1 MERKSI
7 TTSRAAVACDV
18 CGRTLLRG
26 EHADAF
32 IANGSRRM
40 VCELCTARAAN
51 EGWIR
56 EGADNTLGVRGRRN
70 GPRGGRSLFE
80 RLKPHRREPTPA
92 VELPYRRISSNVDRI
107 QSGRSAR
114 ADHDAPAVEPEE
126 FAVEAN
132 GVGHAQPVEAAPAA
146 PEQGR
151 PSREPRHVR
160 AVPTNADLKMA
171 RALDVFNKSAHPR
184 RIAGVTRSLG
194 TPVVSVLP
202 SEVEGAIVTIVVG
215 WELCW
220 YRYEVDLADE
230 AAGVRVSGQGAELS
244 ELSEPE
250 QVANAVA
257 DERGRLVLAA

>member
-7 TTSRAAVACDV
+7 TTSREIVPCDV

-26 EHADAF
+26 EHADPF

-56 EGADNTLGVRGRRN
+56 EGADNTLGVRRN
-70 GPRGGRSLFE
+70 GPRGGRSLLE
-80 RLKPHRREPTPA
+80 RLIPRRDGAGRPGPVAPARGPTSTNVA
-92 VELPYRRISSNVDRI
+92 RVETGGRT
-107 QSGRSAR
+107 RSAR
-114 ADHDAPAVEPEE
+114 GAGEPAADAPEE
-126 FAVEAN
+126 VARL
-132 GVGHAQPVEAAPAA
+132 APAPA
-146 PEQGR
+146 PDQQL
-151 PSREPRHVR
+151 PREPRHVH

-171 RALDVFNKSAHPR
+171 RALDVFNVSAHPR
-184 RIAGVTRSLG
+184 RISGVARSLG
-194 TPVVSVLP
+194 VPYVSVLP
-202 SEVEGAIVTIVVG
+202 SETEGAIVSIVVA

-230 AAGVRVSGQGAELS
+230 AAGVRVTDQGAELS
-244 ELSEPE
+244 ELTAAE
-250 QVANAVA
+250 QVPNAAA

>member
-7 TTSRAAVACDV
+7 TTSREAVPCDV

-26 EHADAF
+26 EHADPF

-56 EGADNTLGVRGRRN
+56 EGADNTLGVRGRN

-80 RLKPHRREPTPA
+80 RLLPRREGAARPAPVVPTRRNASTNVARIEAGSGARGDRGTDEHADGEEAQELA
-92 VELPYRRISSNVDRI
+92 V
-107 QSGRSAR
+107 R
-114 ADHDAPAVEPEE
+114 APAPAVAEPDL
-126 FAVEAN
+126 
-132 GVGHAQPVEAAPAA
+132 GP
-146 PEQGR
+146 
-151 PSREPRHVR
+151 REPRHVH

-171 RALDVFNKSAHPR
+171 RALDVFNLSAHPR
-184 RIAGVTRSLG
+184 RIAGVARSLG
-194 TPVVSVLP
+194 VPAVSVLP
-202 SEVEGAIVTIVVG
+202 SETEGAIVSIVVG

-230 AAGVRVSGQGAELS
+230 AAGVRVTAQGAELS
-244 ELSEPE
+244 ELTPAE

-257 DERGRLVLAA
+257 DERGRLMLAA

>member
-26 EHADAF
+26 EHSDAF

-56 EGADNTLGVRGRRN
+56 EGADNALGVRGRN
-70 GPRGGRSLFE
+70 GPRAGRSLLG
-80 RLKPHRREPTPA
+80 RLKPHRREPPPA

-107 QSGRSAR
+107 KSASRADAESAR
-114 ADHDAPAVEPEE
+114 AAAGD
-126 FAVEAN
+126 AVEAQAD
-132 GVGHAQPVEAAPAA
+132 GAAAAAVSVPGAVAAQM
-146 PEQGR
+146 
-151 PSREPRHVR
+151 PSREPRAVH

-171 RALDVFNKSAHPR
+171 RALDVFNRSAHPR

-194 TPVVSVLP
+194 TPMVAVLP
-202 SEVEGAIVTIVVG
+202 SETEGALVTIVVG

-244 ELSEPE
+244 ELTAAE
-250 QVANAVA
+250 QLANAVS

>member
-7 TTSRAAVACDV
+7 TTSRAVVACDV

-56 EGADNTLGVRGRRN
+56 EGADNTLGVRRN
-70 GPRGGRSLFE
+70 GPRGGPRSLLE
-80 RLKPHRREPTPA
+80 RFKPHRREVPPA
-92 VELPYRRISSNVDRI
+92 VELPYRRISANVDRI
-107 QSGRSAR
+107 QTGGR
-114 ADHDAPAVEPEE
+114 ADAERVDELEDELVET
-126 FAVEAN
+126 N
-132 GVGHAQPVEAAPAA
+132 GAAHVVAAPAA
-146 PEQGR
+146 APPVAVEGQK

-184 RIAGVTRSLG
+184 RIAGVARSLG
-194 TPVVSVLP
+194 TPSVGVLP

-230 AAGVRVSGQGAELS
+230 AAGVRVIGQGAELS
-244 ELSEPE
+244 ELTEAE
-250 QVANAVA
+250 RTTNALA

>member
-1 MERKSI
+1 MTRKSI
-7 TTSRAAVACDV
+7 TTSHAAVACDV

-56 EGADNTLGVRGRRN
+56 EGADNTLGIRRN
-70 GPRGGRSLFE
+70 GPRGGRSLLE
-80 RLKPHRREPTPA
+80 RLRPRRDGSEREAPVVPA
-92 VELPYRRISSNVDRI
+92 RRRTSSNVARI
-107 QSGRSAR
+107 ESATIAR
-114 ADHDAPAVEPEE
+114 AQRGESADLAEAEAEAEAEEVVLPEPVAETE
-126 FAVEAN
+126 PP
-132 GVGHAQPVEAAPAA
+132 HPT
-146 PEQGR
+146 
-151 PSREPRHVR
+151 SREPRHVR

-184 RIAGVTRSLG
+184 RIAGVARSLG
-194 TPVVSVLP
+194 TPSVGVLP

-230 AAGVRVSGQGAELS
+230 AAGVRVTGQGAELS
-244 ELSEPE
+244 ELTAAE
-250 QVANAVA
+250 QTANALA

>member
-7 TTSRAAVACDV
+7 TTSRAVVACDV

-56 EGADNTLGVRGRRN
+56 EGADNTLGVRRN
-70 GPRGGRSLFE
+70 GPRGGPRSLLE
-80 RLKPHRREPTPA
+80 RLKSHRREPPA
-92 VELPYRRISSNVDRI
+92 PVELPYRRISANVDRI
-107 QSGRSAR
+107 EPGREREQEQELVAS
-114 ADHDAPAVEPEE
+114 ET
-126 FAVEAN
+126 N
-132 GVGHAQPVEAAPAA
+132 GAEPAA
-146 PEQGR
+146 AAVAPPVALESQKA
-151 PSREPRHVR
+151 SREPRHVR

-171 RALDVFNKSAHPR
+171 RALDVFNQSAHPR
-184 RIAGVTRSLG
+184 RIAGVARSLG
-194 TPVVSVLP
+194 TPIVAVVP
-202 SEVEGAIVTIVVG
+202 SEIEGAIVTIVVG

-250 QVANAVA
+250 QVANAAA